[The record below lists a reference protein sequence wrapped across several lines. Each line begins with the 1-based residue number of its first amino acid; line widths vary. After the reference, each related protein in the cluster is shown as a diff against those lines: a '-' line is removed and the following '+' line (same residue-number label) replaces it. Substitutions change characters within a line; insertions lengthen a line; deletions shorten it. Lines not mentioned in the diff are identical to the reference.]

1 MAKQVAEEAE
11 DDELLA
17 SYERGEWQSVDKVR
31 EEVERYQAYAA
42 AMLETNRQVS
52 VTLPL
57 TDFEKVQ
64 QKASE
69 AGMPYQALIADIV
82 HRFVTGNMTEQ
93 LTAPQRS

>member
-1 MAKQVAEEAE
+1 MAKRVSKEAEEN
-11 DDELLA
+11 ELLA
-17 SYERGEWQSVDKVR
+17 SYERGEWKSVDKMR

-42 AMLETNRQVS
+42 AMLEANREVS

-69 AGMPYQALIADIV
+69 VGMPYQALIADIV
-82 HRFVTGNMTEQ
+82 HRFVTGAVAEQ
-93 LTAPQRS
+93 PAAPQRG

>member
-1 MAKQVAEEAE
+1 MVKQVTEEAE
-11 DDELLA
+11 DDAVLT
-17 SYERGEWQSVDKVR
+17 SYERGEWRSVAKVR
-31 EEVERYQAYAA
+31 EEIARYQAYAA
-42 AMLETNRQVS
+42 VMLETNREVS

-69 AGMPYQALIADIV
+69 VGMPYQALIADIV

-93 LTAPQRS
+93 LSAPQRS

>member
-1 MAKQVAEEAE
+1 MVKQVTEEAE
-11 DDELLA
+11 DDVILT
-17 SYERGEWQSVDKVR
+17 SYERGEWRSVAKVR
-31 EEVERYQAYAA
+31 KEVARYQAYAA
-42 AMLETNRQVS
+42 AMLETNREVS

-69 AGMPYQALIADIV
+69 VGMPYQALIADIV
-82 HRFVTGNMTEQ
+82 HRFVTGNMTEP

>member
-1 MAKQVAEEAE
+1 MAKQVRTEAA
-11 DDELLA
+11 DDVILA
-17 SYERGEWQSVDKVR
+17 SYERGEWEPVATVR
-31 EEVERYQAYAA
+31 EEVARYQAYAA
-42 AMLETNRQVS
+42 AMLETNHEVS

-69 AGMPYQALIADIV
+69 VGIPYQALIANIV

>member
-1 MAKQVAEEAE
+1 MTNRVKAASEEN
-11 DDELLA
+11 ELLA
-17 SYERGEWQSVDKVR
+17 SYERGEWHSVDKVR
-31 EEVERYQAYAA
+31 EEVERYQAHAA

-52 VTLPL
+52 VTLPF

-82 HRFVTGNMTEQ
+82 HRFVTGKMAEQ
-93 LTAPQRS
+93 QAAPQRG

>member
-1 MAKQVAEEAE
+1 MAKRVKEEAE
-11 DDELLA
+11 ENELLA
-17 SYERGEWQSVDKVR
+17 SYERGEWQSVDTVR
-31 EEVERYQAYAA
+31 EEVERYQAHAA
-42 AMLETNRQVS
+42 AMLETDRQVF

-82 HRFVTGNMTEQ
+82 HRFVTGNMAEQ
-93 LTAPQRS
+93 PAAAQTG

>member
-1 MAKQVAEEAE
+1 MAKQVTEETE

-17 SYERGEWQSVDKVR
+17 SYERGEWRSVAKVR

-42 AMLETNRQVS
+42 AMLETSRQVS

-69 AGMPYQALIADIV
+69 AGVPYQALIADIV
-82 HRFVTGNMTEQ
+82 HRFVAGGSTEQ
-93 LTAPQRS
+93 PASPQRA

>member
-1 MAKQVAEEAE
+1 MVKQVMEEAE
-11 DDELLA
+11 EDAVLT
-17 SYERGEWQSVDKVR
+17 SYERGEWRSVAEVR
-31 EEVERYQAYAA
+31 EEVARYQAYAA
-42 AMLETNRQVS
+42 AMLETNREVS

-82 HRFVTGNMTEQ
+82 HRFVTGNMAEQ
-93 LTAPQRS
+93 PAAPQRG

>member
-1 MAKQVAEEAE
+1 MAKQVRAEAE
-11 DDELLA
+11 DDVILA
-17 SYERGEWQSVDKVR
+17 SYERGEWEPVAKVR
-31 EEVERYQAYAA
+31 EEVERYQAHAA

-69 AGMPYQALIADIV
+69 VGMPYQTLIADIV
-82 HRFVTGNMTEQ
+82 HRFVTGNMAEQ
-93 LTAPQRS
+93 PAAAQ

>member
-1 MAKQVAEEAE
+1 MAKRVGEEAE
-11 DDELLA
+11 ENGLLT
-17 SYERGEWQSVDKVR
+17 SYERGGWQSVNKVR
-31 EEVERYQAYAA
+31 EEIERYQAYAT

-69 AGMPYQALIADIV
+69 VGMPYQALIADIV
-82 HRFVTGNMTEQ
+82 HRFVTGNMAEPPAATR
-93 LTAPQRS
+93 RS

>member
-1 MAKQVAEEAE
+1 MI
-11 DDELLA
+11 LA
-17 SYERGEWQSVDKVR
+17 SYERGEWEPVATVR
-31 EEVERYQAYAA
+31 EEVTHYQAYAA
-42 AMLETNRQVS
+42 AMLETNREVS

-69 AGMPYQALIADIV
+69 MGMPYQALIADIV

>member
-1 MAKQVAEEAE
+1 MVGQVTEEAE
-11 DDELLA
+11 DDVVLT
-17 SYERGEWQSVDKVR
+17 SYERGEWRSVAKVR
-31 EEVERYQAYAA
+31 EEVARYQAYAA
-42 AMLETNRQVS
+42 TMLETNREVS

-69 AGMPYQALIADIV
+69 VGMPYQALIADIV

-93 LTAPQRS
+93 LAAPRRS

>member
-1 MAKQVAEEAE
+1 
-11 DDELLA
+11 
-17 SYERGEWQSVDKVR
+17 
-31 EEVERYQAYAA
+31 
-42 AMLETNRQVS
+42 
-52 VTLPL
+52 L

-69 AGMPYQALIADIV
+69 VGMPYQALIADIV

>member
-1 MAKQVAEEAE
+1 M
-11 DDELLA
+11 
-17 SYERGEWQSVDKVR
+17 R

-69 AGMPYQALIADIV
+69 VGMPYQALIADIV
-82 HRFVTGNMTEQ
+82 HRFVTGNMAEQ
-93 LTAPQRS
+93 PAAPQRGRPRFPV

>member
-1 MAKQVAEEAE
+1 MAKRVKEEAE
-11 DDELLA
+11 ENELLV

-64 QKASE
+64 EKASE
-69 AGMPYQALIADIV
+69 AGMPYQALIAEIV
-82 HRFVTGNMTEQ
+82 HQFVTGNMTEQ
-93 LTAPQRS
+93 PAAAQ

>member
-1 MAKQVAEEAE
+1 MAKPVKEEVE
-11 DDELLA
+11 ENELLA
-17 SYERGEWQSVDKVR
+17 SYERGEWQSVDKVH
-31 EEVERYQAYAA
+31 EEVERYQAHAA
-42 AMLETNRQVS
+42 AMLATNRQVS

-82 HRFVTGNMTEQ
+82 HRFVTGNMAEQ
-93 LTAPQRS
+93 PAAAQTG

>member
-1 MAKQVAEEAE
+1 MAKRVKEEAE
-11 DDELLA
+11 ENELLV

-69 AGMPYQALIADIV
+69 AGMPYQALIAEIV
-82 HRFVTGNMTEQ
+82 HQFATGNMTEQ
-93 LTAPQRS
+93 PAAAQ

>member
-1 MAKQVAEEAE
+1 MARRVSKEAEENE
-11 DDELLA
+11 ILA
-17 SYERGEWQSVDKVR
+17 SYERGEWKSVAKVR

-69 AGMPYQALIADIV
+69 VGIPYQALIADIV

-93 LTAPQRS
+93 LASRQRS